1 MGTLS
6 DIGRRL
12 AEERIAHE
20 MTQTQA
26 ADIAGVTRKTVFGYE
41 SGQRAPDGA
50 ALAAW
55 AGAGFDA
62 LYILT
67 GQKAPAGSSQMHAFM
82 LGETARRE
90 PDGKGPLHDLMNAAL
105 QGEAEQYARR
115 MPRIDPIIQ
124 RLATCTDEDFALI
137 ESLLAR
143 FFGDTKSAPG
153 KPTRKKD

>member
-1 MGTLS
+1 MGNLS

-12 AEERIAHE
+12 AEERAARE

-55 AGAGFDA
+55 AGAGFDV

-67 GQKAPAGSSQMHAFM
+67 GQRASNVSPAKHLPAPNHSRSN
-82 LGETARRE
+82 
-90 PDGKGPLHDLMNAAL
+90 DLTPAHRALLDNYEHCAPEDQAAI
-105 QGEAEQYARR
+105 R
-115 MPRIDPIIQ
+115 
-124 RLATCTDEDFALI
+124 RLASTA
-137 ESLLAR
+137 AQP
-143 FFGDTKSAPG
+143 TKPVT
-153 KPTRKKD
+153 KRPRKAG